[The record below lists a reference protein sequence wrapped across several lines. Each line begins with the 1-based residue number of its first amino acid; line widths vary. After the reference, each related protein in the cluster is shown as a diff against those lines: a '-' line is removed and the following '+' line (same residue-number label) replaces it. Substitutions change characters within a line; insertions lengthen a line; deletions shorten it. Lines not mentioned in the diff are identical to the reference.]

1 MQTVVMIGG
10 SRRRYRQGR
19 GCHGGLGRRRYRQ
32 GGGPK
37 MAAFKSFLRK
47 GAEFGKRHVLPH
59 LKEIGTNMLLDVLE
73 GKNLKQ
79 SLKGNLN
86 ATKNNLIRQQRR
98 HRRAALY

>member
-1 MQTVVMIGG
+1 MIGG
-10 SRRRYRQGR
+10 SRRCYKQGR

-32 GGGPK
+32 SRGPK

-47 GAEFGKRHVLPH
+47 GAEFGKRHILPH
-59 LKEIGTNMLLDVLE
+59 LKEIGTNTLLDVLE

-98 HRRAALY
+98 CRRAPLY

>member
-1 MQTVVMIGG
+1 MIGG

-19 GCHGGLGRRRYRQ
+19 GHHGRLGRRRYWQ
-32 GGGPK
+32 GHRPK
-37 MAAFKSFLRK
+37 MAVFKSFLRK

-59 LKEIGTNMLLDVLE
+59 LKEIGMNMLLDVLE

-86 ATKNNLIRQQRR
+86 TTKNNLIRQQRR
-98 HRRAALY
+98 RRRAALY

>member
-10 SRRRYRQGR
+10 SRHRYRQGR
-19 GCHGGLGRRRYRQ
+19 GRRGGLGRRRYRQ
-32 GGGPK
+32 SRGPK
-37 MAAFKSFLRK
+37 MAVFKSFLRK
-47 GAEFGKRHVLPH
+47 VAEFGKRHVLPH
-59 LKEIGTNMLLDVLE
+59 LKEIRMNMLLDVLE

-98 HRRAALY
+98 CR